1 MYPVLKQS
9 EQFFLATT
17 LLAIYLKPGVSFLAV
32 SLLLSEGQSFSVV
45 VIWPYVSS
53 NFRYFSFKDPK
64 TGVVTDGGRLSF
76 SLAF

>member
-1 MYPVLKQS
+1 MYLVLKQS

-45 VIWPYVSS
+45 VI
-53 NFRYFSFKDPK
+53 
-64 TGVVTDGGRLSF
+64 
-76 SLAF
+76 